1 MPSYLTL
8 DNNIIFQKDTI
19 FLYELVNNNLFF
31 GCSTDQLLLHTK
43 KIVAAGCD
51 IRRVVGVYRLKPGYT
66 PILEHVLH
74 NLLCADLSLLPDT
87 IKNNKYSGYNYDD
100 RLLLSNFMLS
110 SSIFIGYIPSDN
122 FELDQINQIFNLHGL
137 LKPYQIKN

>member
-31 GCSTDQLLLHTK
+31 GCSTDQLLRHTK

-87 IKNNKYSGYNYDD
+87 TKNNKYSGYNYD
-100 RLLLSNFMLS
+100 RLLLSNFMLPS
-110 SSIFIGYIPSDN
+110 PIFRDYIPSN
-122 FELDQINQIFNLHGL
+122 NLELDHINQIFDLYEL